1 LSGSAVQAILVENSQ
16 QKRLNVRQLVQYLA
30 FAGALI
36 LMAFGLQADTQ
47 NRGYAIPDA
56 EYLRVEP
63 TQQMDLAEARAS
75 DRWQTLE
82 EESPNFGYIPDTVWL
97 RFAVPDLT
105 GDRELLEIRYPQL
118 DDITFYLLENGQ
130 LKQQVVTGD
139 RYPFEQ
145 RPVAHRHFLFP
156 FDTDPGNDYQIYL
169 KVDTQGAMQIPMRLW
184 TPGDFFE
191 QVSVED
197 QLHSVYYGI
206 LLSVIFF
213 NLFIFLALRERM
225 YLLYVLST
233 AGYLLL
239 ISSLNGT
246 AFQLIW
252 PGLPELQNQAM
263 MITVPAVVIFSLM
276 FSREFLNLRQTG
288 PTMDLLVRV
297 TIALNIGAFVIS
309 FVTSYTFASQV
320 TVALAIP
327 SCLLLTVIGP
337 MQWFRGNPQAGYY
350 TLAWGLLTFGSAVA
364 AANKY
369 GLLPNNFFTAY
380 SIEIGSALEAILLT
394 IALAAR
400 LYQEREEK
408 VEAREAEISAM
419 AARRNAE
426 LRLIDQAL
434 HHPLTGLPNRTS
446 LEMAI
451 NELINRHPDVRF
463 SIAVIHLTNLQAI
476 TKTLGH
482 RNADRL
488 IELAAKRFNATVR
501 ELPGICE
508 LETSGRQTFCIASL
522 ETDTFGFVVATDEII
537 QTPKAMM
544 QALEQIREPLDY
556 LGMQLPLDPRTG
568 TAIYPDHADDATT
581 LIRRAYIAQGSEDA
595 RDRGLAFY
603 QPSRDSYSADRLTLV
618 SELRSALQNN
628 ELQLY
633 LQPKLSL
640 KSRTIVGVEAL
651 IRWPGR
657 NSPIRPDE
665 IIAIAEQTG
674 LIKPLTRWVL
684 ENALQLRTRLGELGF
699 PMGVSVNISP
709 NNLREPDFPIFVQRL
724 MNSHYSARGAITL
737 EVTETS
743 MMQDPVN
750 SLRALNSLHR
760 TGIPLSIDDFGSGY
774 SSLSYIKQLPASE
787 IKIDQSLI
795 TELLSQTDDRVI
807 VRTTIEMCHSL
818 GYVVVAEGV
827 EDDKTLELLEE
838 MGCDMIQ
845 GYILTPPLPID
856 ELAVWISAFNA
867 EDPARQLG

>member
-1 LSGSAVQAILVENSQ
+1 M
-16 QKRLNVRQLVQYLA
+16 RQIVQYFA

-36 LMAFGLQADTQ
+36 MMAFEIQASPQTP
-47 NRGYAIPDA
+47 GYAIPDA
-56 EYLRVEP
+56 EYLRVAP
-63 TQQMDLAEARAS
+63 SAQMELEEAQAS

-82 EESPNFGYIPDTVWL
+82 EESPNFGYISDTVWL

-105 GDRELLEIRYPQL
+105 GDRALLEIRYPQL
-118 DDITFYLLENGQ
+118 DDITFYLLENGR
-130 LKQQVVTGD
+130 LKEQVVTGD

-145 RPVAHRHFLFP
+145 RPVAHRNFLFP
-156 FDTDPGNDYQIYL
+156 FNTIPGNTYEIVLRVQ
-169 KVDTQGAMQIPMRLW
+169 TQGAMQIPMRLW
-184 TPGDFFE
+184 VPESFFE
-191 QVSVED
+191 QGSVED

-233 AGYLLL
+233 TGYLLL
-239 ISSLNGT
+239 ISTLNGT
-246 AFQLIW
+246 AFHLIW
-252 PGLPELQNQAM
+252 PGFPEFQNQAM
-263 MITVPAVVIFSLM
+263 MITVPTVVIFTLL
-276 FSREFLNLRQTG
+276 FSRAFLNLRQTA
-288 PTMDLLVRV
+288 PIMDLMVRI

-309 FVTSYTFASQV
+309 FVTSYSVASQLS
-320 TVALAIP
+320 VALAIP

-337 MQWFRGNPQAGYY
+337 VQWMRGNPQASYY
-350 TLAWGLLTFGSAVA
+350 TLAWGFLTLGSAVA

-380 SIEIGSALEAILLT
+380 SIQIGSAMEAILLT

-400 LYQEREEK
+400 LYQEREDK
-408 VEAREAEISAM
+408 VQAREAEISAM

-451 NELINRHPDVRF
+451 NELINRNRSTRY

-482 RNADRL
+482 HNADRL
-488 IELAAKRFNATVR
+488 IELAAKRFNATLR
-501 ELPGICE
+501 ELPGVCA
-508 LETSGRQTFCIASL
+508 LETSGKSSFYVASL
-522 ETDTFGFVVATDEII
+522 ETDTFGFVVATDEAV

-544 QALEQIREPLDY
+544 RALEEIREPLDY

-568 TAIYPDHADDATT
+568 TAVYPDHADDATT

-603 QPSRDSYSADRLTLV
+603 QPSRDFYSAGRLTLV
-618 SELRSALQNN
+618 SELQAALQSN
-628 ELQLY
+628 ELTLY

-657 NSPIRPDE
+657 KTPIKPDE

-684 ENALQLRTRLGELGF
+684 EKALQLRAQLHQQGF
-699 PMGVSVNISP
+699 PLDISVNISP

-724 MNSHYSARGAITL
+724 MTSYHSVRGAVTL

-750 SLRALNSLHR
+750 SLRALNSLHS

-795 TELLSQTDDRVI
+795 TELLTQTDDRLI
-807 VRTTIEMCHSL
+807 VRTTIDMCHSL
-818 GYVVVAEGV
+818 GYLVVAEGV
-827 EDDKTLELLEE
+827 EDDETLELLEK

-845 GYILTPPLPID
+845 GFVLTPPLPID
-856 ELAVWISAFNA
+856 KLVTWVEAFNA
-867 EDPARQLG
+867 EDSARKPKLTHQLR

>member
-1 LSGSAVQAILVENSQ
+1 MKTQQ
-16 QKRLNVRQLVQYLA
+16 QKRLRVRHIVQSFA

-36 LMAFGLQADTQ
+36 MMAFEIQAGPQ
-47 NRGYAIPDA
+47 NSGFAVPDA
-56 EYLRVEP
+56 EYLRVAPSE
-63 TQQMDLAEARAS
+63 QMELAEAQAS
-75 DRWQTLE
+75 NRWETLK
-82 EESPNFGYIPDTVWL
+82 EESPNFGYITETVWL
-97 RFAVPDLT
+97 RFPVPDLP
-105 GDRELLEIRYPQL
+105 GDRKLLEIRYPQL
-118 DDITFYLLENGQ
+118 DDITFYLLKNGY
-130 LKQQVVTGD
+130 LIEQVTTGD
-139 RYPFEQ
+139 RYPFGQ
-145 RPVAHRHFLFP
+145 RPIAHRHFLFP
-156 FDTDPGNDYQIYL
+156 FDTSKDNSYQIVL
-169 KVDTQGAMQIPMRLW
+169 RVKTQGAMQVPLRIW
-184 TPGDFFE
+184 VPGAFFE
-191 QVSVED
+191 NVSVED

-206 LLSVIFF
+206 LLAVIFF

-233 AGYLLL
+233 SGYLLL
-239 ISSLNGT
+239 ISTLNGT
-246 AFQLIW
+246 AFHLLW
-252 PGLPELQNQAM
+252 PGLPALQNQAM
-263 MITVPAVVIFSLM
+263 MITVPTVVIFTLL
-276 FSREFLNLRQTG
+276 FSREFLNLSRTG
-288 PTMDLLVRV
+288 PMMDLMVRIA
-297 TIALNIGAFVIS
+297 IALNIGAFVIS
-309 FVTSYTFASQV
+309 FVTSYSIASQLS
-320 TVALAIP
+320 VALAIP
-327 SCLLLTVIGP
+327 SCLLLTLIGP
-337 MQWFRGNPQAGYY
+337 VQWIRGNPQASYY
-350 TLAWGLLTFGSAVA
+350 TLAWGLLTIGSAVA

-369 GLLPNNFFTAY
+369 GLLPNNFFTTY

-400 LYQEREEK
+400 IYQEREGK
-408 VEAREAEISAM
+408 VQAREAEISAM

-426 LRLIDQAL
+426 VKLIDQAL

-451 NELINRHPDVRF
+451 NELIDRNPATRY

-488 IELAAKRFNATVR
+488 IELAAKRFNATIR
-501 ELPGICE
+501 DLPGACA
-508 LETSGRQTFCIASL
+508 LENSGKTAFYVASL
-522 ETDTFGFVVATDEII
+522 ETDTFGFVVATEEVIR
-537 QTPKAMM
+537 TPKAMM
-544 QALEQIREPLDY
+544 RALEEIGEPLDY

-603 QPSRDSYSADRLTLV
+603 QPARDSYSADRLTLV
-618 SELRSALQNN
+618 SELRAALQNN
-628 ELQLY
+628 DLQLY

-640 KSRTIVGVEAL
+640 QSHTIVGLEAL

-657 NSPIRPDE
+657 ATPIAPDE

-684 ENALQLRTRLGELGF
+684 ESALKLRAKIHERGF
-699 PMGVSVNISP
+699 PLGISVNISP
-709 NNLREPDFPIFVQRL
+709 NNLREPDFPVYVQRL
-724 MNSHYSARGAITL
+724 MSNYHSVRGAITL

-750 SLRALNSLHR
+750 SLRALNSLHS

-787 IKIDQSLI
+787 IKIDKSLI

-807 VRTTIEMCHSL
+807 VQTTIDMCHSL

-827 EDDKTLELLEE
+827 EDDQTLELLKD

-845 GYILTPPLPID
+845 GFVLTPPLPVD
-856 ELAVWISAFNA
+856 ELMVWIEAFNA
-867 EDPARQLG
+867 GDTARKLG

>member
-1 LSGSAVQAILVENSQ
+1 M
-16 QKRLNVRQLVQYLA
+16 RQLVQH
-30 FAGALI
+30 FALVGALI
-36 LMAFGLQADTQ
+36 LVAFEIQATPHTQ
-47 NRGYAIPDA
+47 GYAIPDA
-56 EYLRVEP
+56 DFLRVP
-63 TQQMDLAEARAS
+63 SSQQITLKEALAS

-82 EESPNFGYIPDTVWL
+82 EESPNFGYISDTVWL
-97 RFAVPDLT
+97 RFNVPT
-105 GDRELLEIRYPQL
+105 TPGNRKLLEIRYPQL
-118 DDITFYLLENGQ
+118 DHITLYVLKNGRLNEQ
-130 LKQQVVTGD
+130 FVTGD
-139 RYPFEQ
+139 RYPFER
-145 RPVAHRHFLFP
+145 RPIAHRHFLFP
-156 FDTDPGNDYQIYL
+156 FDTYPGNAYEIVLRVQ
-169 KVDTQGAMQIPMRLW
+169 TQGAMQIPIRVW
-184 TPGDFFE
+184 APGAFFE

-197 QLHSVYYGI
+197 QLHSIYYGI

-213 NLFIFLALRERM
+213 NLFVFLALRERM

-233 AGYLLL
+233 ASYLLL
-239 ISSLNGT
+239 ISTLNGT
-246 AFQLIW
+246 AFHLLW
-252 PGLPELQNQAM
+252 PDFPQLQNRAM
-263 MITVPAVVIFSLM
+263 MITVPTVVIFTLL
-276 FSREFLNLRQTG
+276 FSREFLNLSRTA
-288 PTMDLLVRV
+288 PVMDQMVRGTV
-297 TIALNIGAFVIS
+297 ALNIGALVIS
-309 FVTSYTFASQV
+309 FFTSYSVASQLS
-320 TVALAIP
+320 VALAIP

-337 MQWFRGNPQAGYY
+337 VQWIRGNPQASYY
-350 TLAWGLLTFGSAVA
+350 TLAWGVLTLGSAVA

-400 LYQEREEK
+400 LYQEREDK
-408 VEAREAEISAM
+408 VQAREAEISAM

-451 NELINRHPDVRF
+451 NELINRDRCTRY
-463 SIAVIHLTNLQAI
+463 SIGVIHLTNLQAI

-488 IELAAKRFNATVR
+488 IELAAKRFNATLR
-501 ELPGICE
+501 DLPGICS
-508 LETSGRQTFCIASL
+508 LETTDTSSFYIASL
-522 ETDTFGFVVATDEII
+522 ETDTFGFIVATDEVL
-537 QTPKAMM
+537 QTPRAMM
-544 QALEQIREPLDY
+544 RALEEVREPLDY

-568 TAIYPDHADDATT
+568 TAIYPNHADDAST

-595 RDRGLAFY
+595 RERGLAFY
-603 QPSRDSYSADRLTLV
+603 QPARDSYSADRLTLV
-618 SELRSALQNN
+618 SELRTALQSD

-640 KSRTIVGVEAL
+640 KSHTIVGLEAL

-657 NSPIRPDE
+657 GTPISPDE
-665 IIAIAEQTG
+665 IISIAEQTG

-684 ENALQLRTRLGELGF
+684 ENALKLRGRLQELGF
-699 PMGVSVNISP
+699 ALDISANISP

-724 MNSHYSARGAITL
+724 MSSHHAHRGAITL

-750 SLRALNSLHR
+750 SLRALNSLHN

-787 IKIDQSLI
+787 IKIDRSLI

-807 VRTTIEMCHSL
+807 VQTTIDMCHSL
-818 GYVVVAEGV
+818 GYQVVAEGV
-827 EDDKTLELLEE
+827 EDEATLKLLED
-838 MGCDMIQ
+838 MGCDMVQ
-845 GYILTPPLPID
+845 GFTLTPPLPLD
-856 ELAVWISAFNA
+856 ELVVWIEAF
-867 EDPARQLG
+867 DSGSTARQRG